1 MSADR
6 VVAVAIMVGMVLSI
20 VGIEMRRSYYRSTAF
35 KGALATLIGVLLVG
49 GGLYSAVH
57 LQLG

>member
-1 MSADR
+1 MRTDYIIAG
-6 VVAVAIMVGMVLSI
+6 AIMIGMVLSI
-20 VGIEMRRSYYRSTAF
+20 VGIEMRRSYYRSTAL
-35 KGALATLIGVLLVG
+35 KGALATLIGVMMVG